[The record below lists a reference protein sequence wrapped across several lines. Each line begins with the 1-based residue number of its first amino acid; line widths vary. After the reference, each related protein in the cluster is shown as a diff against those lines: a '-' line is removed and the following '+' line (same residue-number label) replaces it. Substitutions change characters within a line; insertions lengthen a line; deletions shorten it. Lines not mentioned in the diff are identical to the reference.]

1 MPNKQRN
8 FKFIDEK
15 DGKSSG
21 RYRSYTP
28 RQAARKCASKRFEIN
43 KRNGNTTQPF
53 NIIIRETTR
62 GSKRK
67 CFAYYATCQTL
78 RFPVNVRLGN
88 KMVTFKRRTI
98 VKKMRLPRICAT
110 MK

>member
-1 MPNKQRN
+1 MPKKHRN

-43 KRNGNTTQPF
+43 KRNGDTTQPF

-67 CFAYYATCQTL
+67 CFAYCAKRQIL
-78 RFPVNVRLGN
+78 PHPVNVRLGN
-88 KMVTFKRRTI
+88 KMVTFKRKTI
-98 VKKMRLPRICAT
+98 VKRMRLPRICAN